1 MEKDKIIHKDGG
13 KKDAVKKEFDYHD
26 YGFVDIC
33 DIERAENA
41 EFAGAAAQIE
51 SPSPER
57 TKKRPGKCLCKRFC
71 KRLGAFWIFY
81 FSFVVFLA
89 LVIVVGAAVFYDFMD
104 AYEGSLPSNAAG
116 DFLASL
122 DEDTLAG
129 LMETSYNDVRSG
141 YEEDDTLGVIC
152 AAVLD
157 AGLTYTECAAE
168 YSSESP
174 VYDFYCG
181 EPLFRLYLSSS
192 DDGSYGFLSYS
203 VDKTEVYSDWFADE
217 AAEIAFVVPTGTDAE
232 INGNAVTSLYLT
244 GETYESGAGSAF
256 ENLADYGLYLEE
268 YSVSGII
275 GEVTLTAEYGGSALS
290 FALSD
295 DGVYTSD
302 FVFEKTRTYTV
313 YAPAGAAVAIN
324 GVLIGE
330 EYAVSCGDVS
340 EYLVISE
347 FESADAPPRYAA
359 YAVSGLIFA
368 PEVSAA
374 CGDYALAAA
383 YTGDN
388 ECVFDVSDEMRADYV
403 VIVPSGVTLYCNGTA
418 VGEDYK
424 TAENYT
430 YETPSTAAK
439 YVKEEIAG
447 SYYTVAGLYAEP
459 TFTVSQSDAVEK
471 CGEDGTLMF
480 YPAPDAETAEAL
492 RAAALEFT
500 EKFAEYTYS
509 GYTKV
514 DATYAAVLALTLS
527 GSDAEDIIEMS
538 YNAIR
543 FTNAYTIDLFETDI
557 YGIVE
562 YSDGCWGVS
571 VDYSSHASWSKYEK
585 SAEGTYE
592 LVYVLSGGKYK
603 LVSIVMTQ

>member
-1 MEKDKIIHKDGG
+1 MENDKITHKSGRENG
-13 KKDAVKKEFDYHD
+13 AVKKEFDYHD
-26 YGFVDIC
+26 YGFVDFC
-33 DIERAENA
+33 DIEQAENA
-41 EFAGAAAQIE
+41 DLADVSADAAAQIE
-51 SPSPER
+51 SPSPES
-57 TKKRPGKCLCKRFC
+57 TK

-81 FSFVVFLA
+81 FSFVAFLA
-89 LVIVVGAAVFYDFMD
+89 LVIVVGAALFYDFMD
-104 AYEGSLPSNAAG
+104 AYESSLPSNAASE
-116 DFLASL
+116 FLVSL
-122 DEDTLAG
+122 DEDALAG
-129 LMETSYNDVRSG
+129 LMESAYNEVRSG

-217 AAEIAFVVPTGTDAE
+217 AAEITFVVPTGTDAE
-232 INGNAVTSLYLT
+232 INGNAVTASYLT

-302 FVFEKTRTYTV
+302 FVFEETRTYTV
-313 YAPAGAAVAIN
+313 YAPADAAVAIN

-330 EYAVSCGDVS
+330 EYAVTCGDIS

-347 FESADAPPRYAA
+347 FESADAMPQYAA

-368 PEVSAA
+368 PEVSAS

-383 YTGDN
+383 YTGEN
-388 ECVFDVSDEMRADYV
+388 ECVFDVSDDMRTDYV
-403 VIVPSGVTLYCNGTA
+403 VIVPSGVTLYCNGSV
-418 VGEDYK
+418 VGDDYK
-424 TAENYT
+424 TAEDYT
-430 YETPSTAAK
+430 YETPTTAAK
-439 YVKEEIAG
+439 YVKEEITG
-447 SYYTVAGLYAEP
+447 SYYTVTGLYAEP
-459 TFTVSQSDAVEK
+459 TFTVSQSEAVEK
-471 CGEDGTLMF
+471 CGDDGTIMF

-543 FTNAYTIDLFETDI
+543 FTNAYTIDLFETEI
-557 YGIVE
+557 YEIVE

-592 LVYVLSGGKYK
+592 LVYVLSGGEYM
-603 LVSIVMTQ
+603 LVSIVMSQ